1 MIRLFTFL
9 FIFVFNCFYF
19 SQRINI
25 QWDGSKVH
33 DFGIQKMN
41 LPHFTNE
48 GFSFDQNNIFINI
61 KQNVRE
67 KNLKIE
73 NIQWETVAE
82 KDLYELTVSNL
93 TEKEILLYLEIF
105 IKLK

>member
-9 FIFVFNCFYF
+9 FLIIFNSFYF

-33 DFGIQKMN
+33 DFGIVEMN
-41 LPHFTNE
+41 LPHFSNE

-73 NIQWETVAE
+73 NIEWETVLV
-82 KDLYELTVSNL
+82 KDLYDLTSNNL
-93 TEKEILLYLEIF
+93 T
-105 IKLK
+105 